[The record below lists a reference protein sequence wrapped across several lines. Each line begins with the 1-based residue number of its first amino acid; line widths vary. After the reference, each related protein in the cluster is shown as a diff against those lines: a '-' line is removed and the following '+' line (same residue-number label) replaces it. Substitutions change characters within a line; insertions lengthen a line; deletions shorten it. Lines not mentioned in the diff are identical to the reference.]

1 MQNNKNVTF
10 NGQKISLQRKE
21 NHQVKPTSRGLN
33 DRDIDVVAVIGG
45 RKIVRNEDG
54 TTTRSLTDG
63 IDETPIYSKEGSN
76 KLFIPSGELLLVFGE
91 ETSAEQQKQIIE
103 TNNLVFIKAYSD
115 TRTVV
120 KVATGINS
128 VDFAAALEALPQI
141 EDVEIDLDTEPEH
154 YSLRPSE
161 DLFPHQW
168 HLENKG
174 KLDVQHSDFEL
185 TANAD
190 AKVLQAW
197 NFLRNYGSSNVKI
210 AVNDRGFDIYHPDF
224 NAPNKIVDTYSYWG
238 QTPTLPQ
245 EYKHGTP
252 CAGIAAAANNGA
264 GTIGVAPNAK
274 LMLWHGNSFIWSFF
288 RQLVDDCIAKGT
300 DILSLSWGQT
310 RDDSYYPL
318 NQNIAAELTRLATE
332 GRNGK
337 GTIILIAA
345 GNEGMYRLNFLAT
358 HPNVIAVGAS
368 TSRDTHAGY
377 SNMGEELCVTAPGG
391 TWPIIAPSPSWA
403 GSHWY
408 SPFMNST
415 GKFANYTHFQGTSA
429 ATPLVAGVC
438 ALMLSANPNLTASEV
453 KSILAH
459 SADKIGHESEYD
471 ARGYSVRYGFGRV
484 NALKAVQMA
493 ASGKTIPPMPSK
505 TTKTKTPVSSFT
517 PKPILVSPKPQVT
530 DNEEVILRKAKI
542 VNLGEGDKLNIRMQP
557 KVENNPSNI
566 SRTVQNG
573 DTVFVQKK
581 ANEKWWQLSDEFV
594 YHAYVQLDDEV

>member
-1 MQNNKNVTF
+1 MQNNQNITF
-10 NGQKISLQRKE
+10 NGKKISLQRTEK
-21 NHQVKPTSRGLN
+21 HQVKPTTRGLN

-45 RKIVRNEDG
+45 RKIIINEEG
-54 TTTRSLTDG
+54 EATRSLTAA
-63 IDETPIYSKEGSN
+63 DETPIYSKAGSN
-76 KLFIPSGELLLVFGE
+76 KLFIPSGELLLVFGD
-91 ETSAEQQKQIIE
+91 ETTAEQQKQIIE
-103 TNNLVFIKAYSD
+103 THNLTFIKAYSD

-120 KVATGINS
+120 KVAESVNA
-128 VDFAAALEALPQI
+128 VDFAAVLEALPQI
-141 EDVEIDLDTEPEH
+141 EDVEIDLDSEPE
-154 YSLRPSE
+154 YYNLRPRE
-161 DLFPHQW
+161 DLFSHQW
-168 HLENKG
+168 HLENRG
-174 KLDVQHSDFEL
+174 KLNVEHSDFEL

-197 NFLRNYGSSNVKI
+197 NFLGHYGNSNVKI
-210 AVNDRGFDIYHPDF
+210 AINDRGFDIYHPDF
-224 NAPNKIVDTYSYWG
+224 NAPNKIVDKYSYWG

-252 CAGIAAAANNGA
+252 CAGIAAAANNGT

-288 RQLVDDCIAKGT
+288 RQMVDDCIAKGA

-318 NQNIAAELTRLATE
+318 NQNIADELTRLATK

-337 GTIILIAA
+337 GTIILVAA

-377 SNMGEELCVTAPGG
+377 SNMGKELCVTAPGG

-408 SPFMNST
+408 SPFMSST

-429 ATPLVAGVC
+429 ATPLVAGIC

-453 KSILAH
+453 KRILAH

-471 ARGYSVRYGFGRV
+471 SRGYSVRYGFGRV
-484 NALKAVQMA
+484 NALKAVKMA
-493 ASGKTIPPMPSK
+493 ASGKRIPPMPKKQSA
-505 TTKTKTPVSSFT
+505 TTFV
-517 PKPILVSPKPQVT
+517 PKPIPVSPNAQT
-530 DNEEVILRKAKI
+530 IDNEEVVLRKAKI
-542 VNLGEGDKLNIRMQP
+542 ANLGEGDKLNIRMQP
-557 KVENNPSNI
+557 KVANNPSNV

-573 DTVFVQKK
+573 DTVWVQKK

-594 YHAYVQLDDEV
+594 YHAYVQLDEEV